1 MRWAQSLESL
11 LAMGF
16 SQFLPALLP
25 NLEAEMLL
33 LDQIDGKVP
42 RKLNTVRVLAPGSSN
57 QHESLSGIE
66 TKCNP
71 RHPRP
76 KHGSNKHESLS
87 GIETNGKDLMN
98 CAHKF

>member
-33 LDQIDGKVP
+33 LDQIDGNVP
-42 RKLNTVRVLAPGSSN
+42 RKLNTVRVLGPGSSN

-66 TKCNP
+66 TKNT
-71 RHPRP
+71 
-76 KHGSNKHESLS
+76 E
-87 GIETNGKDLMN
+87 GKDGKTTRVPINMN
-98 CAHKF
+98 PYQGLKHQTSRRTGEV